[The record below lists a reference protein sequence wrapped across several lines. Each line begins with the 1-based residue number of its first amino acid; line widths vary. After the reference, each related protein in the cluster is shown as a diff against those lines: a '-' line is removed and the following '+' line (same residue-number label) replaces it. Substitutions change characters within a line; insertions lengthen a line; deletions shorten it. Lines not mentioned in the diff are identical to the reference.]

1 MTKIVEEV
9 AIQSASIQLDQ
20 FLKWAGIAQ
29 TGGHAKLMIS
39 EGFITVN
46 GEEEKRRSRKLL
58 PGDKIQIRDIGVYK
72 IVKE

>member
-1 MTKIVEEV
+1 MEEV

-20 FLKWAGIAQ
+20 FLKWAGAAQ

-39 EGFITVN
+39 EGFITIN
-46 GEEEKRRSRKLL
+46 GEKETRRSRKLL
-58 PGDKIQIRDIGVYK
+58 PGDEIQVRNIGLYK